1 MKFSALTQ
9 ISLFKRI
16 TAALLMAS
24 GLSAILSSV
33 SLAAGDGAVDAEIT
47 ARVLQ
52 SLRAGRGDLPYG
64 PVRPSPV
71 PGLYQVS
78 VPNGPTLFVSG
89 DGKYF
94 VAGDMYAVKPG
105 MFVNL
110 QEQQRAVDRIELMAA
125 VPASEQIRF
134 SPVGQRKAYINV
146 FTDVDCGFCR
156 KLHREVPALNAKGIE
171 VRYLAY
177 PRAGVR
183 SASYD
188 KLATAWCSSDPT
200 NTLTKLKNRESV
212 DINVCDDNP
221 VAKQYAL
228 GSRLGVTGTPALI
241 LADGTLIPGY
251 RSADELAKIL
261 GL

>member
-1 MKFSALTQ
+1 VNFSAVKQ
-9 ISLFKRI
+9 FFLFKRI
-16 TAALLMAS
+16 AVALTLTS
-24 GLSAILSSV
+24 GLSALVPSV
-33 SLAAGDGAVDAEIT
+33 ALAASDTVVDPEIS

-52 SLRAGRGDLPYG
+52 SLRDGRGDLPYG
-64 PVRPSPV
+64 EVLPSPV
-71 PGLYQVS
+71 AGLYQVS

-110 QEQQRAVDRIELMAA
+110 QEQQRAVDRVELMAN
-125 VPASEQIRF
+125 VPADEQIRF
-134 SPVGQRKAYINV
+134 SPAGQRKAYINV

-156 KLHREVPALNAKGIE
+156 KLHREVPALNARGIE

-188 KLATAWCSSDPT
+188 KLATAWCAADPSH
-200 NTLTKLKNRESV
+200 TLTQLKNREAI
-212 DINVCDDNP
+212 DIKVCDNNP

-251 RSADELAKIL
+251 RTADELAKIL